1 MKQIIAESGNFEW
14 SLSDLLESY
23 TFADG
28 TPFGIMDEQ

>member
-14 SLSDLLESY
+14 SLSDLSKSY

-28 TPFGIMDEQ
+28 TPFGIRDEH